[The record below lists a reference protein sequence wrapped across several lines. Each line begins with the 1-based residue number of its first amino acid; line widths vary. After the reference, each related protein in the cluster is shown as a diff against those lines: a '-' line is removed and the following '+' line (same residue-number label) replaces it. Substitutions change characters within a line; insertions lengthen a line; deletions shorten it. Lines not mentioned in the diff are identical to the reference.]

1 MPTLAFSE
9 LELLEARAAAREAK
23 EAYAAALHDR
33 MASSVSL
40 VYQLPL
46 T

>member
-1 MPTLAFSE
+1 MPTLPLPE

-33 MASSVSL
+33 MASSVNL
-40 VYQLPL
+40 VYQLSL